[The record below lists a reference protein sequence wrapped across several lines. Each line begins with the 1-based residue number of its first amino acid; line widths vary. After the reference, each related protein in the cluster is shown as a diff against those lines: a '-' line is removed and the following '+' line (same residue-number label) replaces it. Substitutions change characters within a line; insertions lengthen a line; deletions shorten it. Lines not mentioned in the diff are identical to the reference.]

1 LNLTNDK
8 KLILLV
14 EDDFDVLESV
24 SDLLVIFGYDV
35 ITASDGLLAVEKY
48 DEHTPDLVLMDVKMP
63 KMDGY
68 EAFFKIKHSHNDA
81 KVILMTGFGGDPRQ
95 DEAKLLGLVSILEKP
110 TSPEFLE
117 NYLDSMW
124 INVPEIY

>member
-1 LNLTNDK
+1 MCNNK

-14 EDDFDVLESV
+14 EDDLDVLESV
-24 SDLLVIFGYDV
+24 RDLLVIFGYDV
-35 ITASDGLLAVEKY
+35 VTALDGLCAIEKY

-95 DEAKLLGLVSILEKP
+95 DEAKSFGLVSVLEKP
-110 TSPEFLE
+110 PSPQFLE
-117 NYLDSMW
+117 DYLGSVLT
-124 INVPEIY
+124 NVPEIY

>member
-1 LNLTNDK
+1 LNFTNDK

-24 SDLLVIFGYDV
+24 RDLLVIFGYDV

-68 EAFFKIKHSHNDA
+68 EAFFKIKQGHNDA

-95 DEAKLLGLVSILEKP
+95 DEAKNFGLVGILEKP
-110 TSPEFLE
+110 PSPQFLE
-117 NYLDSMW
+117 DYLGS
-124 INVPEIY
+124 ILTNVPEIY

>member
-1 LNLTNDK
+1 LTNNK

-35 ITASDGLLAVEKY
+35 ITAPDGLLAVKKY
-48 DEHTPDLVLMDVKMP
+48 DEYTPDLVLMDVKMP

-68 EAFFKIKHSHNDA
+68 EAFFKIKQNHNDA

-95 DEAKLLGLVSILEKP
+95 DKAKNLGLVGILEKP
-110 TSPEFLE
+110 PSPQFLE
-117 NYLDSMW
+117 DYLGS
-124 INVPEIY
+124 ILTNVSEIY

>member
-14 EDDFDVLESV
+14 EDDIDVLESV
-24 SDLLVIFGYDV
+24 RELLVDFGYDV
-35 ITASDGLLAVEKY
+35 VTASDGLLAVEKY
-48 DEHTPDLVLMDVKMP
+48 DEHKPDLVLMDVKMP

-81 KVILMTGFGGDPRQ
+81 KVILITGFGGDPRQ
-95 DEAKLLGLVSILEKP
+95 DEAKFCGLVGILEKP
-110 TSPEFLE
+110 TSPQFLE
-117 NYLDSMW
+117 DYLA
-124 INVPEIY
+124 ILFEENLVV

>member
-1 LNLTNDK
+1 
-8 KLILLV
+8 LLV

-35 ITASDGLLAVEKY
+35 VTAPDGSWAVEKY

-68 EAFFKIKHSHNDA
+68 EAFFKIKQNHNDA

-95 DEAKLLGLVSILEKP
+95 DKAKSFGLVGILEKP
-110 TSPEFLE
+110 PSPQFLE
-117 NYLDSMW
+117 DYLGS
-124 INVPEIY
+124 ILTNVPEIY

>member
-63 KMDGY
+63 NMDGY

-95 DEAKLLGLVSILEKP
+95 DKAKNFGLVGILEKP
-110 TSPEFLE
+110 TSPQFLE
-117 NYLDSMW
+117 EYLT
-124 INVPEIY
+124 IIFNENLVV

>member
-1 LNLTNDK
+1 MTNDK
-8 KLILLV
+8 ELILLV

-35 ITASDGLLAVEKY
+35 ITAPDGLLAVKKY
-48 DEHTPDLVLMDVKMP
+48 DEYIPDLVLMDVKMP

-68 EAFFKIKHSHNDA
+68 EAFFKIKQNHNDA

-95 DEAKLLGLVSILEKP
+95 DKAKNLGLVGILEKP
-110 TSPEFLE
+110 PSPQFLE
-117 NYLDSMW
+117 DYLGS
-124 INVPEIY
+124 ILTNVPEIY